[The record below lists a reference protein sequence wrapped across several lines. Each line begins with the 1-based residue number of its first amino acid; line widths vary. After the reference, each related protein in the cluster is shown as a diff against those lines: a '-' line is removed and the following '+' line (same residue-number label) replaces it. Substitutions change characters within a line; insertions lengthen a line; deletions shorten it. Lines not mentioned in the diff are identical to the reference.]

1 MSARLTCLMCAQSGL
16 VECLIMLLLHHSL
29 CPPEGM
35 PGGILGA
42 GPSSTRLC
50 RGARLEWQS
59 GVVGKQDGR
68 QASKQS
74 KEKNQKKATQSS
86 FPLFD
91 RTSIVAAVTVLWESL
106 KSTCTCWDGRQP
118 QPLRPLT
125 SSDHI
130 LSSGGAA
137 ISAPAKKIILLTFL
151 SFHCLSQI

>member
-68 QASKQS
+68 QASK
-74 KEKNQKKATQSS
+74 KAKKRIRKKRLSHRFLCS
-86 FPLFD
+86 
-91 RTSIVAAVTVLWESL
+91 TVL
-106 KSTCTCWDGRQP
+106 
-118 QPLRPLT
+118 
-125 SSDHI
+125 
-130 LSSGGAA
+130 A
-137 ISAPAKKIILLTFL
+137 
-151 SFHCLSQI
+151 